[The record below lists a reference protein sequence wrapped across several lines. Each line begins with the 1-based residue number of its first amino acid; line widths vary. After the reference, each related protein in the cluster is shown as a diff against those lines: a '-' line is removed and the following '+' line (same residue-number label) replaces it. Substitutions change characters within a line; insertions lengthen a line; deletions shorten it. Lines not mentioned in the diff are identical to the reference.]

1 MNQAT
6 NLTSVKMPFPPNYNV
21 TAQDPSK
28 AAQVSPYQSLNTVA
42 PVARNVN
49 EFFQQANQSA
59 PTSAA
64 MPQQQ
69 QPQHQQQASAL
80 QVVQT
85 VRPAVPMQMQ
95 QPAPQRFSGAQ
106 TPMAQNMF
114 TNIYSNGFVELPKT
128 FEECKALAEYVSK
141 SALVPA
147 AIRNRPESVF
157 FIIAR
162 AAVLGISWP
171 NIFSTFFVLADK
183 NGNVNMGMYVKAKA
197 AMCAKFGKWEV
208 EVNCQ
213 KGDATARGV
222 RFDNGHS
229 LNITYSAYEARL
241 MGRLDLDS
249 NGVVIG
255 IGTWRSHWPDMM
267 KTRALGRLLDA
278 LFPDIIGGF
287 ISKED
292 FDDRAYSEMLE
303 AEQKQDDPAAA
314 QDAAAQISRIRKGRS
329 KAKAKEEAPAEVKP
343 QASVSHSLDEL
354 LSDSQQSPV
363 IPNPLG

>member
-59 PTSAA
+59 PTAAA
-64 MPQQQ
+64 MPQQ

-95 QPAPQRFSGAQ
+95 QPAPQRFSGPQ

-197 AMCAKFGKWEV
+197 AMCAKFGKWDV
-208 EVNCQ
+208 EVDCQ

-329 KAKAKEEAPAEVKP
+329 KAKAKEEASAEVKP

-354 LSDSQQSPV
+354 LSDAQQSPV